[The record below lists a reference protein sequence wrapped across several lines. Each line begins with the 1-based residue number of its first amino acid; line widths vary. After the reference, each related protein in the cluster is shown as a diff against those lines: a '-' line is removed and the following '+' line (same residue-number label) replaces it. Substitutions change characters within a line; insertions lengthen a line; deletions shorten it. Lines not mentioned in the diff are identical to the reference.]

1 MASKITLE
9 ELQKKIGDPRIDEK
23 SLRRYFVMD
32 EARSGAFEPVL
43 QLNPETVKVEETPEG
58 RARGEMLLSGA
69 NRLARL
75 RRRWAFEAKIS
86 EGYAGPIIVSEGDSW
101 FQFPI
106 LLDDTIDNLARDY
119 AIRSLDAAG
128 DTLEK
133 GKDLDSVREDLA
145 KADPLFKRAAEA
157 AQLAQVTFKDTLDAR
172 ALAEKAEAAKYVP
185 KDWAKVEQ
193 SLTAAAGELEG
204 GNLDKATKSA
214 HDVTADY
221 KAVEAKAV
229 NAKAKAAK

>member
-1 MASKITLE
+1 M
-9 ELQKKIGDPRIDEK
+9 
-23 SLRRYFVMD
+23 LRRL
-32 EARSGAFEPVL
+32 VL
-43 QLNPETVKVEETPEG
+43 LLSV
-58 RARGEMLLSGA
+58 ALSGA
-69 NRLARL
+69 VLAQGSAAVRTQL
-75 RRRWAFEAKIS
+75 FGATDALKKAADDAHAAMLAPES
-86 EGYAGPIIVSEGDSW
+86 YAQAME
-101 FQFPI
+101 
-106 LLDDTIDNLARDY
+106 LYR
-119 AIRSLDAAG
+119 AAG

-145 KADPLFKRAAEA
+145 KADPLFKRATEA
-157 AQLAQVTFKDTLDAR
+157 ANLAQVTFKDTLAAR
-172 ALAEKAEAAKYVP
+172 SLAEKAEAAKYVP

-204 GNLDKATKSA
+204 GNLNKATKSA